1 MRVVALISGGK
12 DSCYNMMQC
21 VAAGHQVVA
30 LANLRPAENT
40 AWTSFLI
47 SSSRAAP
54 RMISVK
60 GNGRNSGLTD
70 ELDSYMY
77 QTVGHHA
84 IDLYAEALDLPLYRG
99 FIKGTSVNTGRVY
112 TTCQEDEVEDLYDLL
127 KLVKD
132 KEGVEAVSVGAI
144 LSDYQRDRVE
154 DVCRRLNLQP
164 LAYLWRRNQET
175 LLKEMISSNIQA
187 IIIKVAAL
195 GLDPDKHLGKS
206 LDQMEPYLLELSK
219 KYGVHVCGEGGEYE
233 TFTLDC
239 PLFKKKIVVDS
250 AKVVVHSADAFAPV
264 AYLHFLK
271 LHLENKGE
279 SSGTF
284 MINSCSCEVSCNDDD
299 IFPSPEED
307 EPQKS
312 IPVIWK
318 SLKHNSLDFTETF
331 GSSGRS
337 LRGYQWFSGITAH
350 FLPSKGKNAQE
361 AAREAFSSLQAN
373 MDSEG
378 LKLKD
383 IILVHLY
390 VKSMKD
396 FDVINSVYV
405 TEFDLCPP
413 ARVCVETLLP
423 DGVLFYIDCLAHKC
437 DVAMDDV
444 LRDEKLVMHVQS
456 ISHWAPASIG
466 PYSQSVKVGD
476 VLYCAGQIALVP
488 CTMQLVSGGIWTETV
503 VSLRHVERVLQAM
516 RQETALHHIITA
528 SCYVTKSKYIPI
540 AHSVW
545 QKKLREC
552 KKVEDSETYH
562 DVTAVC
568 GLLAV
573 VVISHLPRDAAI
585 EWHVVAVVDDPL
597 KRKHFATKMLSEGF
611 QIECESVESSS
622 ASCASVSVRLSLISP
637 SASQLDLDQ
646 PLHDL
651 VAVFR
656 QATEKLSE
664 DCSASPLS
672 FRAFFKKDVF
682 DAETLQTGL
691 QEYLEKYLGK
701 KTPALI
707 LVPVVDL
714 PGKELIHITCWL
726 S

>member
-40 AWTSFLI
+40 
-47 SSSRAAP
+47 
-54 RMISVK
+54 
-60 GNGRNSGLTD
+60 GLTD

-164 LAYLWRRNQET
+164 LAYLWRQNQET

-206 LDQMEPYLLELSK
+206 LDQMEPYLLEQ
-219 KYGVHVCGEGGEYE
+219 
-233 TFTLDC
+233 
-239 PLFKKKIVVDS
+239 
-250 AKVVVHSADAFAPV
+250 
-264 AYLHFLK
+264 
-271 LHLENKGE
+271 GE

-284 MINSCSCEVSCNDDD
+284 MINSCSCEVSCNDED

-318 SLKHNSLDFTETF
+318 SLKHSSLDFTETF

-337 LRGYQWFSGITAH
+337 LSGYQWFSGITAH

-373 MDSEG
+373 MTSEG

-396 FDVINSVYV
+396 FNVINSVYV

-516 RQETALHHIITA
+516 RQEMALHHIITA
-528 SCYVTKSKYIPI
+528 SCYVTENKYIPI
-540 AHSVW
+540 ARSVW
-545 QKKLREC
+545 QKKLQEC
-552 KKVEDSETYH
+552 RKVEDSETYH
-562 DVTAVC
+562 HVTAVC

-656 QATEKLSE
+656 QAVEKLSE

>member
-21 VAAGHQVVA
+21 VAAGHQIVA
-30 LANLRPAENT
+30 LANLRPAEN
-40 AWTSFLI
+40 
-47 SSSRAAP
+47 R
-54 RMISVK
+54 
-60 GNGRNSGLTD
+60 GQTD

-84 IDLYAEALDLPLYRG
+84 IDLYADALDLPLYRG

-112 TTCQEDEVEDLYDLL
+112 TTCQEDEVEDLYQLL

-132 KEGVEAVSVGAI
+132 KEAVEGVSVGAI
-144 LSDYQRDRVE
+144 LSDYQRVRVE

-164 LAYLWRRNQET
+164 LAYLWRRNQEI
-175 LLKEMISSNIQA
+175 LLKEIISSNIQA
-187 IIIKVAAL
+187 IIIKVAAF
-195 GLDPDKHLGKS
+195 GLDPDKHLGKT
-206 LDQMEPYLLELSK
+206 LDQVEPYLLELSE

-250 AKVVVHSADAFAPV
+250 AKVIVHSADAFAPV

-271 LHLENKGE
+271 LHLENKEE
-279 SSGTF
+279 SSGTLTL
-284 MINSCSCEVSCNDDD
+284 NSCSCEASCNDDD
-299 IFPSPEED
+299 TFPSSEEG
-307 EPQKS
+307 EPQKN
-312 IPVIWK
+312 IPVNWK
-318 SLKHNSLDFTETF
+318 SLKHNSLDFTKMF
-331 GSSGRS
+331 GSSGKS
-337 LRGYQWFSGITAH
+337 PSGYQWFSGITAQ
-350 FLPSKGKNAQE
+350 FLPSKGKNVQE
-361 AAREAFSSLQAN
+361 AAREAFSSLQATMN
-373 MDSEG
+373 SEG

-383 IILVHLY
+383 VILVHLY
-390 VKSMKD
+390 MKSMKD
-396 FDVINSVYV
+396 FHVINSVYV

-413 ARVCVETLLP
+413 ARVCVEALLP
-423 DGVLFYIDCLAHKC
+423 DGVLFCIDCLAHKY
-437 DVAMDDV
+437 DIATDDV
-444 LRDEKLVMHVQS
+444 LCDEKLVMHVQS

-466 PYSQSVKVGD
+466 PYSQSIKVGD

-488 CTMQLVSGGIWTETV
+488 CTMHLVSGGIRTEAI
-503 VSLRHVERVLQAM
+503 VSLRHVEQVLQAM
-516 RQETALHHIITA
+516 SQKAALHHIITA
-528 SCYVTKSKYIPI
+528 SCYVTDSKHVPI
-540 AHSVW
+540 ARSIW

-552 KKVEDSETYH
+552 KKVEDSEMYY

-597 KRKHFATKMLSEGF
+597 QRKHFAIKMLSEGF
-611 QIECESVESSS
+611 QIDCESVESSS
-622 ASCASVSVRLSLISP
+622 ASCASISVRLSLISP
-637 SASQLDLDQ
+637 SASQLDLDG

-651 VAVFR
+651 VAMFR
-656 QATEKLSE
+656 QAVEKLSE

-672 FRAFFKKDVF
+672 FRAFFKEDVF

-714 PGKELIHITCWL
+714 PGKEVIHVTCWL

>member
-1 MRVVALISGGK
+1 SGGK

-21 VAAGHQVVA
+21 VAAGHQIVA

-40 AWTSFLI
+40 
-47 SSSRAAP
+47 
-54 RMISVK
+54 
-60 GNGRNSGLTD
+60 GQTD

-84 IDLYAEALDLPLYRG
+84 IDLYADALDLPLYRG
-99 FIKGTSVNTGRVY
+99 FIRGTSVNTGRVY
-112 TTCQEDEVEDLYDLL
+112 TTCQEDEVEDLYHLM

-132 KEGVEAVSVGAI
+132 KEGVEGVSVGAI
-144 LSDYQRDRVE
+144 LSDYQRVRVE

-164 LAYLWRRNQET
+164 LAYLWRRKQEI
-175 LLKEMISSNIQA
+175 LLKEIISSNIQA
-187 IIIKVAAL
+187 IIIKVAAF
-195 GLDPDKHLGKS
+195 GLDPDKHLGKT
-206 LDQMEPYLLELSK
+206 LDQMEPDLLELSE

-250 AKVVVHSADAFAPV
+250 AEVVVHSADAFAPV

-271 LHLENKGE
+271 LHLENKA
-279 SSGTF
+279 SMF
-284 MINSCSCEVSCNDDD
+284 MVNSCSCELSYNDDD
-299 IFPSPEED
+299 IFPSSEED
-307 EPQKS
+307 EPQKN
-312 IPVIWK
+312 ILVLWK
-318 SLKHNSLDFTETF
+318 SLKHNNLDFTKMF
-331 GSSGRS
+331 GSSGKS
-337 LRGYQWFSGITAH
+337 LSGYQWFSGITAH

-373 MDSEG
+373 MTSEG

-390 VKSMKD
+390 MKSMKD
-396 FDVINSVYV
+396 FNVINSVYV
-405 TEFDLCPP
+405 TQFDLCPP

-423 DGVLFYIDCLAHKC
+423 DGVLFCIDCLTHKY
-437 DVAMDDV
+437 DIATDDV

-466 PYSQSVKVGD
+466 PYSQSIKVGD

-488 CTMQLVSGGIWTETV
+488 CTMQLVSGGICTEAII
-503 VSLRHVERVLQAM
+503 SLRHVERVLEAM
-516 RQETALHHIITA
+516 SQKTALHHVITA
-528 SCYVTKSKYIPI
+528 SCYVTDSKHIPI
-540 AHSVW
+540 AHSIW

-552 KKVEDSETYH
+552 KKVEDSEMYYDAT
-562 DVTAVC
+562 TVC

-597 KRKHFATKMLSEGF
+597 QRKHFTVKMLSEGF

-622 ASCASVSVRLSLISP
+622 ASCASISVRLSLISP
-637 SASQLDLDQ
+637 SLSQLDLDG

-651 VAVFR
+651 VAMFR
-656 QATEKLSE
+656 QAVEKLSE
-664 DCSASPLS
+664 DCTASPLS
-672 FRAFFKKDVF
+672 FRAFFKEDVF

-714 PGKELIHITCWL
+714 PGKEVIHITCWL

>member
-21 VAAGHQVVA
+21 VAAGHQIVA

-40 AWTSFLI
+40 G
-47 SSSRAAP
+47 RA
-54 RMISVK
+54 
-60 GNGRNSGLTD
+60 D

-84 IDLYAEALDLPLYRG
+84 IDLYADALDLPLYRG

-112 TTCQEDEVEDLYDLL
+112 TACQEDEVEDLYHLM

-132 KEGVEAVSVGAI
+132 KEGVEGVSVGAI
-144 LSDYQRDRVE
+144 LSDYQRVRVE

-164 LAYLWRRNQET
+164 LAYLWRRNQEI

-187 IIIKVAAL
+187 IIIKVAAF
-195 GLDPDKHLGKS
+195 GLDPDKHLGKT
-206 LDQMEPYLLELSK
+206 LDQMEPYLLELSA

-239 PLFKKKIVVDS
+239 PLFKKKIVVDA

-264 AYLHFLK
+264 AYLRFLK
-271 LHLENKGE
+271 LKLENKEE
-279 SSGTF
+279 SPGTF
-284 MINSCSCEVSCNDDD
+284 MVNSCSCEASCDDDD
-299 IFPSPEED
+299 IFPSSEED
-307 EPQKS
+307 EPQKT

-318 SLKHNSLDFTETF
+318 SSKHNSLDFTEML
-331 GSSGRS
+331 GSSGKS
-337 LRGYQWFSGITAH
+337 LSGYQWFSGIAAR

-361 AAREAFSSLQAN
+361 AAREAFSSLRAN
-373 MDSEG
+373 MTSEG
-378 LKLKD
+378 LRLKD

-390 VKSMKD
+390 MKSMKD
-396 FDVINSVYV
+396 FNVINSVYV

-423 DGVLFYIDCLAHKC
+423 DGVLFSIDCLAHKYEI
-437 DVAMDDV
+437 ATEDV

-466 PYSQSVKVGD
+466 PYSQSIK
-476 VLYCAGQIALVP
+476 A
-488 CTMQLVSGGIWTETV
+488 
-503 VSLRHVERVLQAM
+503 
-516 RQETALHHIITA
+516 
-528 SCYVTKSKYIPI
+528 
-540 AHSVW
+540 
-545 QKKLREC
+545 
-552 KKVEDSETYH
+552 EDSETYH

-597 KRKHFATKMLSEGF
+597 QRKHFAMKRLSEGF
-611 QIECESVESSS
+611 QIECEFVESSS
-622 ASCASVSVRLSLISP
+622 ASCASISVCLSLISP
-637 SASQLDLDQ
+637 SASQLDLDG

-651 VAVFR
+651 VAMFR
-656 QATEKLSE
+656 QAVEKLSE

-672 FRAFFKKDVF
+672 FRAFFKEDVF

-691 QEYLEKYLGK
+691 QEYLGKYLGK

-714 PGKELIHITCWL
+714 PGKEVIHITCWL

>member
-21 VAAGHQVVA
+21 VAAGHQIVA

-40 AWTSFLI
+40 
-47 SSSRAAP
+47 
-54 RMISVK
+54 
-60 GNGRNSGLTD
+60 GQTD

-84 IDLYAEALDLPLYRG
+84 IDLYADALDLPLYRG

-112 TTCQEDEVEDLYDLL
+112 TTCQEDEVEDLYQLL

-132 KEGVEAVSVGAI
+132 KEGVEGVSVGAI
-144 LSDYQRDRVE
+144 LSDYQRVRVE
-154 DVCRRLNLQP
+154 DICRRLNLQP
-164 LAYLWRRNQET
+164 LAYLWRQNQKI

-195 GLDPDKHLGKS
+195 GLDPEKHLGKS
-206 LDQMEPYLLELSK
+206 LDQMEPYLLELSE
-219 KYGVHVCGEGGEYE
+219 KYGVHICGEGGEYE

-264 AYLHFLK
+264 AYLRFLK

-279 SSGTF
+279 YSGTL
-284 MINSCSCEVSCNDDD
+284 MVNSCSCEVSCNDDD
-299 IFPSPEED
+299 IFPSSEED
-307 EPQKS
+307 EPQKN

-318 SLKHNSLDFTETF
+318 SLKQTLDFTKMS

-337 LRGYQWFSGITAH
+337 LSGYQWFSGITAR
-350 FLPSKGKNAQE
+350 FFPSKGENAQE

-373 MDSEG
+373 MTSEG

-390 VKSMKD
+390 MKSMKD
-396 FDVINSVYV
+396 FNAINSVYV

-423 DGVLFYIDCLAHKC
+423 DGVLFCIDCLAHKC
-437 DVAMDDV
+437 DVAMDN
-444 LRDEKLVMHVQS
+444 LLCDEKLVMHVQS

-466 PYSQSVKVGD
+466 PYSQSIKVGD

-488 CTMQLVSGGIWTETV
+488 CTMQLVSGGVWTEAT
-503 VSLRHVERVLQAM
+503 VSLRHVERILQAM
-516 RQETALHHIITA
+516 SQKTALHHVIAA
-528 SCYVTKSKYIPI
+528 SCYVTDSKYIPI

-597 KRKHFATKMLSEGF
+597 QRKHFAMKMLSEGF

-622 ASCASVSVRLSLISP
+622 ASCASISVRLSLISP
-637 SASQLDLDQ
+637 SASQLDLDG

-651 VAVFR
+651 VAMFR
-656 QATEKLSE
+656 QAVEKLSE

-672 FRAFFKKDVF
+672 FRAFFKEDIF

-701 KTPALI
+701 MTPAVI
-707 LVPVVDL
+707 IVPVVDL
-714 PGKELIHITCWL
+714 PGKEVIHITCWL
-726 S
+726 N

>member
-40 AWTSFLI
+40 
-47 SSSRAAP
+47 
-54 RMISVK
+54 
-60 GNGRNSGLTD
+60 GQTD

-84 IDLYAEALDLPLYRG
+84 IDLYADALDLPLYRC
-99 FIKGTSVNTGRVY
+99 FIKGTSVNTGREY
-112 TTCQEDEVEDLYDLL
+112 TMCQEDEVEDLYRLL

-132 KEGVEAVSVGAI
+132 KEGVEGVSVGAI
-144 LSDYQRDRVE
+144 LSDYQRVRVE
-154 DVCRRLNLQP
+154 HVCRRLNLQP
-164 LAYLWRRNQET
+164 LAYLWRQNQEI

-187 IIIKVAAL
+187 IIIKVAAF
-195 GLDPDKHLGKS
+195 GLDPDKHLGKT
-206 LDQMEPYLLELSK
+206 LDQVEPYLLELSE

-250 AKVVVHSADAFAPV
+250 AEVVVHSADAFAPV

-271 LHLENKGE
+271 LHLENKAK

-284 MINSCSCEVSCNDDD
+284 VVNSCSCEVSCNNDD
-299 IFPSPEED
+299 IFPSSEED
-307 EPQKS
+307 EPEKN
-312 IPVIWK
+312 ILVISK
-318 SLKHNSLDFTETF
+318 SLKPNSLDITKTF
-331 GSSGRS
+331 GSSGKS
-337 LRGYQWFSGITAH
+337 LSGYQWFSGITAH
-350 FLPSKGKNAQE
+350 FLPSKDKNAQE

-373 MDSEG
+373 MTSEG

-390 VKSMKD
+390 VKSMED
-396 FDVINSVYV
+396 FNVINSVYV

-423 DGVLFYIDCLAHKC
+423 DGVLFCIDCLAHKY
-437 DVAMDDV
+437 DIATVDV
-444 LRDEKLVMHVQS
+444 LHDEKLVMHVQS

-466 PYSQSVKVGD
+466 PYSQSIKVGD

-488 CTMQLVSGGIWTETV
+488 CTMRLVSGGIWTEAI
-503 VSLRHVERVLQAM
+503 VSLRHVERVIQAM
-516 RQETALHHIITA
+516 SQKTALHHVITA
-528 SCYVTKSKYIPI
+528 SCYVTDSKNIPI
-540 AHSVW
+540 ARSVW
-545 QKKLREC
+545 QKKLQEC

-597 KRKHFATKMLSEGF
+597 QRKHFSMKMLSEGF
-611 QIECESVESSS
+611 QIECESVVSSS
-622 ASCASVSVRLSLISP
+622 ASCGSISLHLSLISP
-637 SASQLDLDQ
+637 STSQLDLGG

-651 VAVFR
+651 VAMFR
-656 QATEKLSE
+656 QAVEKLSE

-672 FRAFFKKDVF
+672 FRAFFKEDIF

-714 PGKELIHITCWL
+714 PGTEVIHITCWL

>member
-21 VAAGHQVVA
+21 VAAGHQIVA

-40 AWTSFLI
+40 
-47 SSSRAAP
+47 
-54 RMISVK
+54 
-60 GNGRNSGLTD
+60 GQTD

-84 IDLYAEALDLPLYRG
+84 IDLYADALDLPLYRG

-112 TTCQEDEVEDLYDLL
+112 TTCQEDEVEDLYHLL

-132 KEGVEAVSVGAI
+132 KEGVEGVSVGAI
-144 LSDYQRDRVE
+144 LSDYQRVRVE

-164 LAYLWRRNQET
+164 LAYLWRRNQEV
-175 LLKEMISSNIQA
+175 LLKEIISSNIQA

-195 GLDPDKHLGKS
+195 GLDPDKHLGKT
-206 LDQMEPYLLELSK
+206 LDQMEPYLLELSE

-250 AKVVVHSADAFAPV
+250 TKVVVHSADAFAPV

-271 LHLENKGE
+271 LHLENKQGE
-279 SSGTF
+279 SSSTF
-284 MINSCSCEVSCNDDD
+284 MVNSCSCEVSCNDGD
-299 IFPSPEED
+299 IFPSSEED
-307 EPQKS
+307 EPQKNVL
-312 IPVIWK
+312 VIWK
-318 SLKHNSLDFTETF
+318 SLKHNSLDFTKTL
-331 GSSGRS
+331 GSSGKS
-337 LRGYQWFSGITAH
+337 LSGYQWFSGITAH

-361 AAREAFSSLQAN
+361 AAREAFSSLRAN
-373 MDSEG
+373 MTSEG

-390 VKSMKD
+390 MKSMKD
-396 FDVINSVYV
+396 FNVINSVYV

-413 ARVCVETLLP
+413 VRVCVETLLP
-423 DGVLFYIDCLAHKC
+423 DGVLFCIDCLAHNY
-437 DVAMDDV
+437 DIATDDV
-444 LRDEKLVMHVQS
+444 LCDEKLVMHVQS

-466 PYSQSVKVGD
+466 PYSQSIKVGD

-488 CTMQLVSGGIWTETV
+488 CTMQLVSGGIWTEAI

-516 RQETALHHIITA
+516 SQKTALHHVITA
-528 SCYVTKSKYIPI
+528 SCYVTDSKHIPI
-540 AHSVW
+540 ARSIW

-552 KKVEDSETYH
+552 KKVEDSEMYH

-585 EWHVVAVVDDPL
+585 EWHVIAVVDDPL
-597 KRKHFATKMLSEGF
+597 QRKHFATKMLSKDF

-622 ASCASVSVRLSLISP
+622 APCASISVRLSLISP
-637 SASQLDLDQ
+637 SASQLDLDG

-651 VAVFR
+651 VSMFR
-656 QATEKLSE
+656 QAVEKLSE
-664 DCSASPLS
+664 DHSASPLS
-672 FRAFFKKDVF
+672 FRAFFKADIF

-714 PGKELIHITCWL
+714 PGKEVIHVTCWL

>member
-21 VAAGHQVVA
+21 VAAGHQIVA

-40 AWTSFLI
+40 
-47 SSSRAAP
+47 
-54 RMISVK
+54 
-60 GNGRNSGLTD
+60 GQTD

-77 QTVGHHA
+77 QTVGYHA
-84 IDLYAEALDLPLYRG
+84 IDLYADALDLPLYRA
-99 FIKGTSVNTGRVY
+99 FIKGTSVNTGKVY
-112 TTCQEDEVEDLYDLL
+112 TTCQEDEVEDLYHLM

-132 KEGVEAVSVGAI
+132 KEGVEGVSVGAI
-144 LSDYQRDRVE
+144 LSDYQRVRVE

-164 LAYLWRRNQET
+164 LAYLWRRNQEV

-187 IIIKVAAL
+187 IIIKVAAF
-195 GLDPDKHLGKS
+195 GLDPDKHLGKT
-206 LDQMEPYLLELSK
+206 LDQMEPNLLELSE

-279 SSGTF
+279 SSGMF
-284 MINSCSCEVSCNDDD
+284 MVNSCSCEVSCNDDD
-299 IFPSPEED
+299 IFPSSEED
-307 EPQKS
+307 APEQN
-312 IPVIWK
+312 IAVIWK
-318 SLKHNSLDFTETF
+318 SLKHNSLDFTKMF
-331 GSSGRS
+331 GSSRKS
-337 LRGYQWFSGITAH
+337 LSGYQWFSGIAAH
-350 FLPSKGKNAQE
+350 FLPSKGRSAQE

-373 MDSEG
+373 MTSEG

-390 VKSMKD
+390 MKSMKD
-396 FDVINSVYV
+396 FNVINSVYV

-423 DGVLFYIDCLAHKC
+423 DGVLFCIDCLAHI
-437 DVAMDDV
+437 ATDDV
-444 LRDEKLVMHVQS
+444 LCDEKLVMHVQS

-466 PYSQSVKVGD
+466 PYSQSIKVGD

-488 CTMQLVSGGIWTETV
+488 CTMQLVSGGIWTEAT
-503 VSLRHVERVLQAM
+503 VSLRHVERILQAM
-516 RQETALHHIITA
+516 SQKTALHHVITA
-528 SCYVTKSKYIPI
+528 SCYVTDSKHIPI
-540 AHSVW
+540 ARSIW

-552 KKVEDSETYH
+552 KKVEDSELYH

-585 EWHVVAVVDDPL
+585 EWHVVAAVDDPL
-597 KRKHFATKMLSEGF
+597 QRKHFAMKMLSEGF

-622 ASCASVSVRLSLISP
+622 ASCVSISVRLSLISP
-637 SASQLDLDQ
+637 SASQLDLDG

-651 VAVFR
+651 VAMFR
-656 QATEKLSE
+656 QAVEKLSK
-664 DCSASPLS
+664 DCHASPLS
-672 FRAFFKKDVF
+672 FRAFFKENIF

-691 QEYLEKYLGK
+691 QEHLEKYLGK

-714 PGKELIHITCWL
+714 PGKEVMHVMCWL

>member
-1 MRVVALISGGK
+1 SGGK

-21 VAAGHQVVA
+21 VAAGHQIVA

-40 AWTSFLI
+40 
-47 SSSRAAP
+47 
-54 RMISVK
+54 
-60 GNGRNSGLTD
+60 GQTD
-70 ELDSYMY
+70 ELDSCMY

-84 IDLYAEALDLPLYRG
+84 IDLYADALDLPLYRG

-112 TTCQEDEVEDLYDLL
+112 TACQEDEVEDLYQLM

-132 KEGVEAVSVGAI
+132 KEGVEGVSVGAI
-144 LSDYQRDRVE
+144 LSDYQRVRVE

-164 LAYLWRRNQET
+164 LAYLWHCNQEI

-187 IIIKVAAL
+187 IIIKVAAF
-195 GLDPDKHLGKS
+195 GLDPDKHLGKT
-206 LDQMEPYLLELSK
+206 LGEMEPILLELSE
-219 KYGVHVCGEGGEYE
+219 KYGVHACGEGGEYE

-250 AKVVVHSADAFAPV
+250 AKVVMHSADAFAPV

-271 LHLENKGE
+271 LHLENKAKSLGNFVV
-279 SSGTF
+279 SR
-284 MINSCSCEVSCNDDD
+284 CSCEISCTDDD
-299 IFPSPEED
+299 IFPSSEEC
-307 EPQKS
+307 EPQKN

-318 SLKHNSLDFTETF
+318 TLKHNSLDFTKTF
-331 GSSGRS
+331 QNSAKS
-337 LRGYQWFSGITAH
+337 LSGYQWFSSITAH
-350 FLPSKGKNAQE
+350 FLPSKDKNAE
-361 AAREAFSSLQAN
+361 DAAREAFSSLKAN
-373 MDSEG
+373 LTSEG

-396 FDVINSVYV
+396 FSVINSVYV

-423 DGVLFYIDCLAHKC
+423 DGVLFCIDCLAHKY
-437 DVAMDDV
+437 DMAVDDV
-444 LRDEKLVMHVQS
+444 VQDEKLVMHVQS

-466 PYSQSVKVGD
+466 PYSQSIKVGD
-476 VLYCAGQIALVP
+476 ILFCAGQIALVP
-488 CTMQLVSGGIWTETV
+488 CTMQLVGGGVCAEAS
-503 VSLRHVERVLQAM
+503 VSLRHVGRVLQAM
-516 RQETALHHIITA
+516 SHRTALHHVITA
-528 SCYVTKSKYIPI
+528 TCYVTDSKSIPVARSI
-540 AHSVW
+540 W

-562 DVTAVC
+562 DETAVY

-573 VVISHLPRDAAI
+573 VVVSHLPRDAAI

-597 KRKHFATKMLSEGF
+597 QRKHFAMKMLSEGF

-622 ASCASVSVRLSLISP
+622 ASCASVSLRLSLIS
-637 SASQLDLDQ
+637 SSTSHLDLDG

-651 VAVFR
+651 VAIFK
-656 QATEKLSE
+656 QAVDKLSE

-672 FRAFFKKDVF
+672 CRAFFKEYVF
-682 DAETLQTGL
+682 DAETLQKGL
-691 QEYLEKYLGK
+691 QEYLEKYLEE

-714 PGKELIHITCWL
+714 PDKDVIHITCWL

>member
-21 VAAGHQVVA
+21 VAAGHQIVA

-40 AWTSFLI
+40 
-47 SSSRAAP
+47 
-54 RMISVK
+54 
-60 GNGRNSGLTD
+60 GQTD

-84 IDLYAEALDLPLYRG
+84 IDLYADALDLPLYRG

-112 TTCQEDEVEDLYDLL
+112 TACQEDEVEDLYQLM

-132 KEGVEAVSVGAI
+132 KEGVEGVSVGAI
-144 LSDYQRDRVE
+144 LSDYQRVRVE

-164 LAYLWRRNQET
+164 LAYLWHWNQEM

-187 IIIKVAAL
+187 IIIKVAAF
-195 GLDPDKHLGKS
+195 GLDPDKHLGKT
-206 LDQMEPYLLELSK
+206 LGEMEPVLLELSE

-250 AKVVVHSADAFAPV
+250 AKVVMHSADAFAPV

-271 LHLENKGE
+271 LHLENKAKSLGNFVV
-279 SSGTF
+279 S
-284 MINSCSCEVSCNDDD
+284 SCSCEVSCMDDD
-299 IFPSPEED
+299 IFPSSEEY
-307 EPQKS
+307 EPQKN
-312 IPVIWK
+312 ILVTWK
-318 SLKHNSLDFTETF
+318 SLKQKSLDFTKTLQN
-331 GSSGRS
+331 SGKS
-337 LRGYQWFSGITAH
+337 LSGYQWFSGITAH
-350 FLPSKGKNAQE
+350 FLTSKDKNAQD
-361 AAREAFSSLQAN
+361 AAREAFSTLRAN
-373 MDSEG
+373 LTSEG

-390 VKSMKD
+390 VRSMKD
-396 FDVINSVYV
+396 FSVINTVYG

-423 DGVLFYIDCLAHKC
+423 DGVLFCIDCLAHKY
-437 DVAMDDV
+437 DMATDDV
-444 LRDEKLVMHVQS
+444 VHGEKLVMHVQS

-466 PYSQSVKVGD
+466 PYSQS
-476 VLYCAGQIALVP
+476 I
-488 CTMQLVSGGIWTETV
+488 
-503 VSLRHVERVLQAM
+503 
-516 RQETALHHIITA
+516 
-528 SCYVTKSKYIPI
+528 
-540 AHSVW
+540 
-545 QKKLREC
+545 
-552 KKVEDSETYH
+552 KVEDSEMYH
-562 DVTAVC
+562 DETAVC

-597 KRKHFATKMLSEGF
+597 QRKHFAMKMLSEGF

-622 ASCASVSVRLSLISP
+622 ASCASISVRLSLIS
-637 SASQLDLDQ
+637 SSTSHLDLDG

-651 VAVFR
+651 AAMFKQAVD
-656 QATEKLSE
+656 KLSE

-672 FRAFFKKDVF
+672 FRAFFKEQVF
-682 DAETLQTGL
+682 DAETLQKGL
-691 QEYLEKYLGK
+691 QEYLEKYLEE

-714 PGKELIHITCWL
+714 PDKDVIHITCWL

>member
-21 VAAGHQVVA
+21 VAAGHQIVA

-40 AWTSFLI
+40 
-47 SSSRAAP
+47 
-54 RMISVK
+54 
-60 GNGRNSGLTD
+60 GQTD

-84 IDLYAEALDLPLYRG
+84 IDLYADALDLPLYRG
-99 FIKGTSVNTGRVY
+99 FIKGTSINTGRVY
-112 TTCQEDEVEDLYDLL
+112 TMCEEDEVEDLYHLM

-132 KEGVEAVSVGAI
+132 KEGVEGVSVGAI
-144 LSDYQRDRVE
+144 LSDYQRVRVE
-154 DVCRRLNLQP
+154 DVCRRLDLQP
-164 LAYLWRRNQET
+164 LAYLWRRNQEI

-187 IIIKVAAL
+187 IIIKVAAF
-195 GLDPDKHLGKS
+195 GLDPDKHLGKT
-206 LDQMEPYLLELSK
+206 LDQIEPDLLELSE

-239 PLFKKKIVVDS
+239 PLFKKKIVIDS

-264 AYLHFLK
+264 AYLRFLK

-279 SSGTF
+279 SPGASVVS
-284 MINSCSCEVSCNDDD
+284 SCSCEVSCDDD
-299 IFPSPEED
+299 CIFPSSEED
-307 EPQKS
+307 EPQKN

-318 SLKHNSLDFTETF
+318 SLKNNSLDFTKMF
-331 GSSGRS
+331 GNSGKS
-337 LRGYQWFSGITAH
+337 VSGYQWFSGITAH
-350 FLPSKGKNAQE
+350 LLPSTSKNAQE
-361 AAREAFSSLQAN
+361 ASREAFTSLRAN
-373 MDSEG
+373 MTSEG

-390 VKSMKD
+390 MKSMKD
-396 FDVINSVYV
+396 FNVINSVYV

-423 DGVLFYIDCLAHKC
+423 DGVLFCIDWLAHKY
-437 DVAMDDV
+437 DAAMDDV

-466 PYSQSVKVGD
+466 PYSQSIKVGD

-488 CTMQLVSGGIWTETV
+488 CTMQLVSGGIWTEAV
-503 VSLRHVERVLQAM
+503 VSLHHVERVLQAM
-516 RQETALHHIITA
+516 SQKTTLHHIIAA
-528 SCYVTKSKYIPI
+528 SCYVTDSKHIPI
-540 AHSVW
+540 AHSIW

-552 KKVEDSETYH
+552 RKVEDSEAYH
-562 DVTAVC
+562 GVTAVC

-573 VVISHLPRDAAI
+573 VVVSHLPRDAAI

-597 KRKHFATKMLSEGF
+597 QRKHFAMKTLSEGF

-622 ASCASVSVRLSLISP
+622 ASCASISVRLSLVSP
-637 SASQLDLDQ
+637 SASQLDLDG

-656 QATEKLSE
+656 QAVEKLSD

-672 FRAFFKKDVF
+672 LRAFFKEDVF
-682 DAETLQTGL
+682 DAETLRTGL
-691 QEYLEKYLGK
+691 QEYLEKYLVK

-714 PGKELIHITCWL
+714 PGKEVIHVACWL

>member
-21 VAAGHQVVA
+21 VAAGHQIVA

-40 AWTSFLI
+40 
-47 SSSRAAP
+47 
-54 RMISVK
+54 
-60 GNGRNSGLTD
+60 GNTD

-84 IDLYAEALDLPLYRG
+84 IDLYADALDLPLYRG

-112 TTCQEDEVEDLYDLL
+112 TTCQEDEVEDLYHLL

-132 KEGVEAVSVGAI
+132 KEGVEGVSVGAI
-144 LSDYQRDRVE
+144 LSDYQRVRVE

-164 LAYLWRRNQET
+164 LAYLWRRNQEI
-175 LLKEMISSNIQA
+175 LLKEMISSNVQA
-187 IIIKVAAL
+187 IIIKVAAF
-195 GLDPDKHLGKS
+195 GLDPDKHLGKT
-206 LDQMEPYLLELSK
+206 LDEMEPCLLELSE
-219 KYGVHVCGEGGEYE
+219 KYGVHACGEGGEYE

-264 AYLHFLK
+264 AYLHFMK
-271 LHLENKGE
+271 LHLENKA
-279 SSGTF
+279 STF
-284 MINSCSCEVSCNDDD
+284 MVNSCSCEVSCNGDDTC
-299 IFPSPEED
+299 PSSEED
-307 EPQKS
+307 EPQEN

-318 SLKHNSLDFTETF
+318 SLKHNSLDFTKTF
-331 GSSGRS
+331 RTSGKS
-337 LRGYQWFSGITAH
+337 LSGYQWFSGITAH

-361 AAREAFSSLQAN
+361 AAKEAFSSLQAN
-373 MDSEG
+373 MTSEG

-390 VKSMKD
+390 MKSMKD

-423 DGVLFYIDCLAHKC
+423 DGVLFCIDCLAHKY
-437 DVAMDDV
+437 DIATDDV

-466 PYSQSVKVGD
+466 PYSQS
-476 VLYCAGQIALVP
+476 I
-488 CTMQLVSGGIWTETV
+488 
-503 VSLRHVERVLQAM
+503 
-516 RQETALHHIITA
+516 
-528 SCYVTKSKYIPI
+528 
-540 AHSVW
+540 
-545 QKKLREC
+545 
-552 KKVEDSETYH
+552 KVEDSEMYH
-562 DVTAVC
+562 DITAVC

-597 KRKHFATKMLSEGF
+597 QRKHFAMKMLTEGF

-622 ASCASVSVRLSLISP
+622 ASCASISVRLSLISP
-637 SASQLDLDQ
+637 SASQLDLDG
-646 PLHDL
+646 PLHGL
-651 VAVFR
+651 VAMFR
-656 QATEKLSE
+656 QAVEKLSE
-664 DCSASPLS
+664 DCSASPLC
-672 FRAFFKKDVF
+672 FRAFFKEDVF

-714 PGKELIHITCWL
+714 PGKEVIHITCWL

>member
-21 VAAGHQVVA
+21 VAAGHQIVA

-40 AWTSFLI
+40 
-47 SSSRAAP
+47 
-54 RMISVK
+54 
-60 GNGRNSGLTD
+60 GQTD

-84 IDLYAEALDLPLYRG
+84 IDLYADALDLPLYRG

-112 TTCQEDEVEDLYDLL
+112 TACQEDEVEDLYQLM

-132 KEGVEAVSVGAI
+132 KEGVEGVSVGAI
-144 LSDYQRDRVE
+144 LSDYQRVRVE

-164 LAYLWRRNQET
+164 LAYLWHWNQEI
-175 LLKEMISSNIQA
+175 LLKEMISSNVQA
-187 IIIKVAAL
+187 IIIKVAAF

-206 LDQMEPYLLELSK
+206 LGEMEPVLLELSE
-219 KYGVHVCGEGGEYE
+219 KYGLHVCGEGGEYE

-250 AKVVVHSADAFAPV
+250 AEVVMHSADAFAPV

-271 LHLENKGE
+271 LHLENKQEE
-279 SSGTF
+279 SLGNFVVS
-284 MINSCSCEVSCNDDD
+284 SCSCEISCMDDD
-299 IFPSPEED
+299 IFPSSEEY
-307 EPQKS
+307 EPQKN
-312 IPVIWK
+312 ILVIWK
-318 SLKHNSLDFTETF
+318 SLKHKSWDFTKTLQN
-331 GSSGRS
+331 SGKS
-337 LRGYQWFSGITAH
+337 LSGYQWFSGITAH
-350 FLPSKGKNAQE
+350 FLPSKDKNAQD
-361 AAREAFSSLQAN
+361 AAQEAFSSLRAILT
-373 MDSEG
+373 SEG

-390 VKSMKD
+390 MKSMKD
-396 FDVINSVYV
+396 FSVINSVYV

-423 DGVLFYIDCLAHKC
+423 DGVLFCIDCLAHKY
-437 DVAMDDV
+437 DMATDDV
-444 LRDEKLVMHVQS
+444 VHDEKLVMHVQS

-466 PYSQSVKVGD
+466 PYSQS
-476 VLYCAGQIALVP
+476 I
-488 CTMQLVSGGIWTETV
+488 
-503 VSLRHVERVLQAM
+503 
-516 RQETALHHIITA
+516 
-528 SCYVTKSKYIPI
+528 
-540 AHSVW
+540 
-545 QKKLREC
+545 
-552 KKVEDSETYH
+552 KVEDSEMYH
-562 DVTAVC
+562 DGAAVC

-597 KRKHFATKMLSEGF
+597 QRKHFAMKMLSEGF

-622 ASCASVSVRLSLISP
+622 ASCASISVRLSLIS
-637 SASQLDLDQ
+637 SSTSHLDLDGL
-646 PLHDL
+646 LHDL
-651 VAVFR
+651 AAMFKQAVD
-656 QATEKLSE
+656 KLSE

-672 FRAFFKKDVF
+672 FRAFFKEQVF
-682 DAETLQTGL
+682 DAETLQKGL
-691 QEYLEKYLGK
+691 QEYLEKYLEE

-714 PGKELIHITCWL
+714 PDKDVIHITCWL

>member
-21 VAAGHQVVA
+21 VAAGHRIVA

-40 AWTSFLI
+40 
-47 SSSRAAP
+47 
-54 RMISVK
+54 
-60 GNGRNSGLTD
+60 GQTD

-84 IDLYAEALDLPLYRG
+84 VDLYADALELPLYRG
-99 FIKGTSVNTGRVY
+99 FIKGTSVNTGRLY
-112 TTCQEDEVEDLYDLL
+112 TACQEDEVEDLYHLM

-132 KEGVEAVSVGAI
+132 KEGVEGVSVGAI
-144 LSDYQRDRVE
+144 LSDYQRVRVE

-164 LAYLWRRNQET
+164 LAYLWRRNQEI

-187 IIIKVAAL
+187 IIIKVAAF
-195 GLDPDKHLGKS
+195 GLDPDKHLGKT
-206 LDQMEPYLLELSK
+206 LDQMEPYLLELSE

-250 AKVVVHSADAFAPV
+250 AEVVVHSADAFAPV

-271 LHLENKGE
+271 LHLENKA
-279 SSGTF
+279 ST
-284 MINSCSCEVSCNDDD
+284 MVNSCSCEVSCNDDD
-299 IFPSPEED
+299 IFPSSEED
-307 EPQKS
+307 EPQEN
-312 IPVIWK
+312 IPIIWK
-318 SLKHNSLDFTETF
+318 SLKHNSLDFTKTF

-337 LRGYQWFSGITAH
+337 LSGYQWFSGITAR

-373 MDSEG
+373 MTSEG

-390 VKSMKD
+390 MKSMKD
-396 FDVINSVYV
+396 FNVINSVYV

-423 DGVLFYIDCLAHKC
+423 DGVLFCIDCLAHKC

-466 PYSQSVKVGD
+466 PYSQSIKIGD

-488 CTMQLVSGGIWTETV
+488 CTMQLVSGGIWTEAI

-516 RQETALHHIITA
+516 SQKTALHHVITA
-528 SCYVTKSKYIPI
+528 CCYVTDTKHIPVALSI
-540 AHSVW
+540 W

-585 EWHVVAVVDDPL
+585 EWHVVAAVDDPL
-597 KRKHFATKMLSEGF
+597 QRKHFAMKMLSEGF

-622 ASCASVSVRLSLISP
+622 ASCASISVRLSLISP
-637 SASQLDLDQ
+637 SASQLDLNG
-646 PLHDL
+646 PLRDL
-651 VAVFR
+651 VAMFR
-656 QATEKLSE
+656 QAVEKLSE
-664 DCSASPLS
+664 GCSASPLS
-672 FRAFFKKDVF
+672 FRAFFKEDVF
-682 DAETLQTGL
+682 DAEALQTGL
-691 QEYLEKYLGK
+691 QEYLEKNLGK

-714 PGKELIHITCWL
+714 PGKEVIHITCWL

>member
-1 MRVVALISGGK
+1 LPLFSFSYSGGK

-21 VAAGHQVVA
+21 VAAGHQIVA

-40 AWTSFLI
+40 
-47 SSSRAAP
+47 
-54 RMISVK
+54 
-60 GNGRNSGLTD
+60 GQTD

-84 IDLYAEALDLPLYRG
+84 IDLYADALDLPLYRG

-112 TTCQEDEVEDLYDLL
+112 TTCQEDEVEDLYYLM

-132 KEGVEAVSVGAI
+132 KEGVEGVSVGAI
-144 LSDYQRDRVE
+144 HSDYQRVRVE
-154 DVCRRLNLQP
+154 HVCRRLNLQP
-164 LAYLWRRNQET
+164 LAYLWRRNQEI

-187 IIIKVAAL
+187 IIIKVAAF
-195 GLDPDKHLGKS
+195 GLDPDKHLGKT
-206 LDQMEPYLLELSK
+206 LDQMEPYLLELSE

-271 LHLENKGE
+271 LHLEIKA
-279 SSGTF
+279 STF
-284 MINSCSCEVSCNDDD
+284 MVNNCSCEVNCNDDD
-299 IFPSPEED
+299 IFPSSEED
-307 EPQKS
+307 EPQKN
-312 IPVIWK
+312 IPVVWK
-318 SLKHNSLDFTETF
+318 SLKHNSLDFTKTF
-331 GSSGRS
+331 GSSGKS

-350 FLPSKGKNAQE
+350 LLPSKGKNAQE

-373 MDSEG
+373 MTSEG

-390 VKSMKD
+390 MKSMKD
-396 FDVINSVYV
+396 FNVINSVYV

-423 DGVLFYIDCLAHKC
+423 DGVLFCIDCLAHKYGI
-437 DVAMDDV
+437 ATDDV
-444 LRDEKLVMHVQS
+444 LCDEKLVMHVQS

-466 PYSQSVKVGD
+466 PYSQSIKVGD

-488 CTMQLVSGGIWTETV
+488 CTMQLVSGGIWTEAI
-503 VSLRHVERVLQAM
+503 VSLRHVERLLQAM
-516 RQETALHHIITA
+516 SQKTALHHVITA
-528 SCYVTKSKYIPI
+528 SCYVTDSKHIPI
-540 AHSVW
+540 ARSIW

-573 VVISHLPRDAAI
+573 VVIPHLPRHAAI

-597 KRKHFATKMLSEGF
+597 QRKHFAMKMSSEGF

-622 ASCASVSVRLSLISP
+622 ASCASISVRLSLISP
-637 SASQLDLDQ
+637 SASQLDLDG

-651 VAVFR
+651 VAMFR
-656 QATEKLSE
+656 QAVEKLSE
-664 DCSASPLS
+664 DCNASPLS
-672 FRAFFKKDVF
+672 FRAFFKEDVF
-682 DAETLQTGL
+682 DAETLQTG
-691 QEYLEKYLGK
+691 
-701 KTPALI
+701 
-707 LVPVVDL
+707 
-714 PGKELIHITCWL
+714 
-726 S
+726 

>member
-40 AWTSFLI
+40 
-47 SSSRAAP
+47 
-54 RMISVK
+54 
-60 GNGRNSGLTD
+60 GQTD

-84 IDLYAEALDLPLYRG
+84 IDLYADALDLPLYRC
-99 FIKGTSVNTGRVY
+99 FIKGTSVNTGREY
-112 TTCQEDEVEDLYDLL
+112 TMCQEDEVEDLYRLL

-132 KEGVEAVSVGAI
+132 KEGVEGVSVGAI
-144 LSDYQRDRVE
+144 LSDYQRVRVE
-154 DVCRRLNLQP
+154 HVCRRLNLQP
-164 LAYLWRRNQET
+164 LAYLWRQNQEI

-187 IIIKVAAL
+187 IIIKVAAF
-195 GLDPDKHLGKS
+195 GLDPDKHLGKT
-206 LDQMEPYLLELSK
+206 LDQVEPYLLELSE

-250 AKVVVHSADAFAPV
+250 AEVVVHSADAFAPV

-271 LHLENKGE
+271 LHLENKQGE

-284 MINSCSCEVSCNDDD
+284 VVNSCSCEVSCNNDD
-299 IFPSPEED
+299 IFPSSEED
-307 EPQKS
+307 EPEKN
-312 IPVIWK
+312 ILVISK
-318 SLKHNSLDFTETF
+318 SLKPNSLDITKTF
-331 GSSGRS
+331 GSSGKS
-337 LRGYQWFSGITAH
+337 LSGYQWFSGITAH
-350 FLPSKGKNAQE
+350 FLPSKDKNAQE

-373 MDSEG
+373 MTSEG

-390 VKSMKD
+390 VKSMED
-396 FDVINSVYV
+396 FNVINSVYV

-423 DGVLFYIDCLAHKC
+423 DGVLFCIDCLAHKY
-437 DVAMDDV
+437 DIATVDV
-444 LRDEKLVMHVQS
+444 LHDEKLVMHVQS

-466 PYSQSVKVGD
+466 PYSQSIKVGD

-488 CTMQLVSGGIWTETV
+488 CTMRLVSGGIWTEAI
-503 VSLRHVERVLQAM
+503 VSLRHVERVIQAM
-516 RQETALHHIITA
+516 SQKTALHHVITA
-528 SCYVTKSKYIPI
+528 SCYVTDSKNIPI
-540 AHSVW
+540 ARSVW
-545 QKKLREC
+545 QKKLQEC

-597 KRKHFATKMLSEGF
+597 QRKHFSMKMLSEGF
-611 QIECESVESSS
+611 QIECESVVSSS
-622 ASCASVSVRLSLISP
+622 ASCGSISLHLSLISP
-637 SASQLDLDQ
+637 STSQLDLGG

-651 VAVFR
+651 VAMFR
-656 QATEKLSE
+656 QAVEKLSE

-672 FRAFFKKDVF
+672 FRAFFKEDIF

-714 PGKELIHITCWL
+714 PGTEVIHITCWL

>member
-1 MRVVALISGGK
+1 PLFPFSYSGGK

-21 VAAGHQVVA
+21 VAAGHQIVA

-40 AWTSFLI
+40 
-47 SSSRAAP
+47 
-54 RMISVK
+54 
-60 GNGRNSGLTD
+60 GQTD

-84 IDLYAEALDLPLYRG
+84 VDLYADALDLPLYRG
-99 FIKGTSVNTGRVY
+99 FIKGSSVNTGRVY
-112 TTCQEDEVEDLYDLL
+112 TTCQEDEVEDLYHLL

-132 KEGVEAVSVGAI
+132 KERVEGVSVGAI
-144 LSDYQRDRVE
+144 LSDYQRVRVE

-164 LAYLWRRNQET
+164 LAYLWRQNQEI

-187 IIIKVAAL
+187 IIIKVAAF
-195 GLDPDKHLGKS
+195 GLDPDKHLGKT
-206 LDQMEPYLLELSK
+206 LDQMEPYLLELSE

-271 LHLENKGE
+271 LHLENKA
-279 SSGTF
+279 STF
-284 MINSCSCEVSCNDDD
+284 MVNSCSCEVSCNDDD
-299 IFPSPEED
+299 IFPSSEED
-307 EPQKS
+307 EPQKN
-312 IPVIWK
+312 IPVVWK
-318 SLKHNSLDFTETF
+318 SLKHNSLDFTKTS
-331 GSSGRS
+331 GSSGKS
-337 LRGYQWFSGITAH
+337 LSGYQWFSGITAH
-350 FLPSKGKNAQE
+350 FLPSKGKSAQE
-361 AAREAFSSLQAN
+361 AAREAFSSLRAN
-373 MDSEG
+373 MTSEG

-390 VKSMKD
+390 MKSMKD
-396 FDVINSVYV
+396 FNVINSVYV

-423 DGVLFYIDCLAHKC
+423 DGVLFCLDCLAHKY
-437 DVAMDDV
+437 DIATDDV

-466 PYSQSVKVGD
+466 PYSQSIKVGD

-488 CTMQLVSGGIWTETV
+488 CTMQLVSGGIWTEAV
-503 VSLRHVERVLQAM
+503 FSLRHVERVLQAM
-516 RQETALHHIITA
+516 SQKTALHHVITA
-528 SCYVTKSKYIPI
+528 SCYVTDSKHIPI
-540 AHSVW
+540 ARSLW

-573 VVISHLPRDAAI
+573 VVVSHLPRDAAI

-597 KRKHFATKMLSEGF
+597 QRKHFAMKMLSEGF
-611 QIECESVESSS
+611 QIECESVESTS
-622 ASCASVSVRLSLISP
+622 ASCASISVRLSLIS
-637 SASQLDLDQ
+637 SSTSQLDLDG

-651 VAVFR
+651 VAMFR
-656 QATEKLSE
+656 QAVEKLSE

-672 FRAFFKKDVF
+672 FRVFFKEDVF

-714 PGKELIHITCWL
+714 PGKEVIHITCWL

>member
-1 MRVVALISGGK
+1 SGGK

-21 VAAGHQVVA
+21 VAAGHQIVA

-40 AWTSFLI
+40 
-47 SSSRAAP
+47 
-54 RMISVK
+54 
-60 GNGRNSGLTD
+60 GQTD

-84 IDLYAEALDLPLYRG
+84 IDLYADALDLPLYRG
-99 FIKGTSVNTGRVY
+99 FIKGTSVNTGKVY
-112 TTCQEDEVEDLYDLL
+112 TTCQEDEVEDLYHLM

-132 KEGVEAVSVGAI
+132 KEGVEGVSVGAI
-144 LSDYQRDRVE
+144 LSDYQRVRVE
-154 DVCRRLNLQP
+154 DVCRRLDLQP
-164 LAYLWRRNQET
+164 LAYLWHRNQEI

-187 IIIKVAAL
+187 IIIKVAAF
-195 GLDPDKHLGKS
+195 GLDPDKHLGKT
-206 LDQMEPYLLELSK
+206 LDEMEPYLLELSE

-250 AKVVVHSADAFAPV
+250 AEVVVHSADAFAPV
-264 AYLHFLK
+264 AYLRFVK
-271 LHLENKGE
+271 LHLENKA
-279 SSGTF
+279 SIF
-284 MINSCSCEVSCNDDD
+284 MVNSCSCEVSCNDDD
-299 IFPSPEED
+299 IFPSSEEE
-307 EPQKS
+307 EPQKN
-312 IPVIWK
+312 IPVIWR
-318 SLKHNSLDFTETF
+318 SLKHKPLDFTKTF

-337 LRGYQWFSGITAH
+337 LSGYQWFSGITAH
-350 FLPSKGKNAQE
+350 FLPSEGRNAQE

-373 MDSEG
+373 MTSEG

-390 VKSMKD
+390 MKSMKD
-396 FDVINSVYV
+396 FNVINSVYV

-423 DGVLFYIDCLAHKC
+423 DGVLFCMDCLAHKC

-466 PYSQSVKVGD
+466 PYSQSIKVGD

-488 CTMQLVSGGIWTETV
+488 CTMQLVSGGVRTEAI

-516 RQETALHHIITA
+516 SQKTALHHIITA
-528 SCYVTKSKYIPI
+528 SCYVTDSKHIPI
-540 AHSVW
+540 ARSLW

-552 KKVEDSETYH
+552 KKVEDSEVNH
-562 DVTAVC
+562 DVPVVC

-573 VVISHLPRDAAI
+573 VVIPHLPRDAAI
-585 EWHVVAVVDDPL
+585 EWHVTAVVDDPL
-597 KRKHFATKMLSEGF
+597 QRKHFAMKKLSEGF

-622 ASCASVSVRLSLISP
+622 ASCASISVRLSLISP
-637 SASQLDLDQ
+637 SASHLDLDG
-646 PLHDL
+646 PLCDL
-651 VAVFR
+651 VAMFR
-656 QATEKLSE
+656 QAVEKLSE

-672 FRAFFKKDVF
+672 FRAFFKEGVF
-682 DAETLQTGL
+682 DAEVLQTGL
-691 QEYLEKYLGK
+691 QEYLEKHLGK

-714 PGKELIHITCWL
+714 PGKEVIHITCWL